1 MTPIPTRP
9 TRPTNSTRVVAP
21 QLESRARRELR
32 SALMV
37 WRRDLVRLRR
47 NSIRIIFGLA
57 QPVGFLIVF
66 SVGVAGVV
74 SSQALPE
81 QVSYKVY
88 IFPGVLAMAIISSA
102 LIACASIV
110 WDREFGFMREMLVA
124 PVSRVSLITGKTLG
138 GASIAM
144 LQGLIILVL
153 APLVGID
160 LTPARLLALLAM
172 LTLMA
177 VAIATLGIAVAS
189 SVDRIQTL
197 QALMALVI
205 QPLIFTSG
213 ALFPI
218 EELPRWLTV
227 ICYLN
232 PATYG
237 VDLARRALLGE
248 GFALHFGDWVVP
260 VWFDLAVMVGFT
272 AVMFAIAT
280 RVVGREMR

>member
-1 MTPIPTRP
+1 MTSIP
-9 TRPTNSTRVVAP
+9 TRVVAP
-21 QLESRARRELR
+21 HREARVRRELR

-47 NSIRIIFGLA
+47 NSVRIVFGLA

-66 SVGVAGVV
+66 SIGVAGVV

-81 QVSYKVY
+81 QVSYKVF
-88 IFPGVLAMAIISSA
+88 IFPGVLAMTIISSA
-102 LIACASIV
+102 LIACVSIV

-124 PVSRVSLITGKTLG
+124 PVSRVALIAGKTLG
-138 GASIAM
+138 GGTIAM

-153 APLVGID
+153 APLVGVD
-160 LTPARLLALLAM
+160 LGAARLVALFAVLA
-172 LTLMA
+172 LMA
-177 VAIATLGIAVAS
+177 VAITTLGIAVAS

-197 QALMALVI
+197 QTVMAVLI

-218 EELPRWLTV
+218 DELPRWLTV
-227 ICYLN
+227 LCYLN

-260 VWFDLAVMVGFT
+260 VWFDLAVLVTFT

-280 RVVGREMR
+280 RLVAREMK

>member
-1 MTPIPTRP
+1 MSSIPTRVLAP
-9 TRPTNSTRVVAP
+9 HRDSRV
-21 QLESRARRELR
+21 RREVR

-47 NSIRIIFGLA
+47 NSIRIVFGLA
-57 QPVGFLIVF
+57 QPLGFLIVF
-66 SVGVAGVV
+66 SVGVAAVV
-74 SSQALPE
+74 SSQTLPE
-81 QVSYKVY
+81 NVSYKVF
-88 IFPGVLAMAIISSA
+88 IFPGVLAMTIISSA
-102 LIACASIV
+102 LIACVSIV

-124 PVSRVSLITGKTLG
+124 PVSRVALIAGKTLG
-138 GASIAM
+138 GSSIAM
-144 LQGLIILVL
+144 LQGLIILLL

-160 LTPARLLALLAM
+160 LSAARLGALIGVLA
-172 LTLMA
+172 LMA
-177 VAIATLGIAVAS
+177 VAITALGIAVAS

-197 QALMALVI
+197 QTVMALLI

-218 EELPRWLTV
+218 DELPGWLTV

-260 VWFDLAVMVGFT
+260 VWFDLAVMVSFT
-272 AVMFAIAT
+272 AVMLAIAT
-280 RVVGREMR
+280 RLVAREMK

>member
-1 MTPIPTRP
+1 MTSIP
-9 TRPTNSTRVVAP
+9 TRVVAP
-21 QLESRARRELR
+21 QRDSRARRDLR

-47 NSIRIIFGLA
+47 NSVRIVFGLA
-57 QPVGFLIVF
+57 QPLGFLIVF
-66 SVGVAGVV
+66 SIGVAAVV
-74 SSQALPE
+74 NDQALPE
-81 QVSYKVY
+81 DVSYKVF
-88 IFPGVLAMAIISSA
+88 IFPGVLAMTIISSA
-102 LIACASIV
+102 LIACVSIV

-124 PVSRVSLITGKTLG
+124 PVSRVSLIAGKTLG
-138 GASIAM
+138 GSSIAM

-160 LTPARLLALLAM
+160 LSAARLGALIGVLA
-172 LTLMA
+172 LMA
-177 VAIATLGIAVAS
+177 VAITALGIAVAS

-197 QALMALVI
+197 QTVMALLI

-218 EELPRWLTV
+218 DELPAWLTV
-227 ICYLN
+227 LCYLN

-260 VWFDLAVMVGFT
+260 VWFDITVMVSFT

-280 RVVGREMR
+280 RLVAREMK

>member
-1 MTPIPTRP
+1 MTSIP
-9 TRPTNSTRVVAP
+9 TRVVAP
-21 QLESRARRELR
+21 HREARVRRELR

-47 NSIRIIFGLA
+47 NSVRIVFGLA

-66 SVGVAGVV
+66 SIGVAGVV

-81 QVSYKVY
+81 QVSYKVF
-88 IFPGVLAMAIISSA
+88 IFPGVLAMTIISSA
-102 LIACASIV
+102 LIACVSIV

-124 PVSRVSLITGKTLG
+124 PVSRVALIAGKTLG
-138 GASIAM
+138 GSTIAM

-153 APLVGID
+153 APLVGVD
-160 LTPARLLALLAM
+160 LGAARLVALFAVLA
-172 LTLMA
+172 LMA
-177 VAIATLGIAVAS
+177 VAITTLGIAVAS

-197 QALMALVI
+197 QTVMAVLI

-218 EELPRWLTV
+218 DELPRWLTV

-260 VWFDLAVMVGFT
+260 VWFDLAVLVTFT

-280 RVVGREMR
+280 RLVAREMK

>member
-1 MTPIPTRP
+1 MTTV
-9 TRPTNSTRVVAP
+9 STRAVAP
-21 QLESRARRELR
+21 NRDSRARRDLR

-47 NSIRIIFGLA
+47 NSVRIVFGLA
-57 QPVGFLIVF
+57 QPLGFLIVF
-66 SVGVAGVV
+66 SIGVAGVV

-81 QVSYKVY
+81 QVSYKVF
-88 IFPGVLAMAIISSA
+88 IFPGVLAMTIISSA
-102 LIACASIV
+102 LIACVSIV

-124 PVSRVSLITGKTLG
+124 PVSRVALIAGKTLG
-138 GASIAM
+138 GSSIAM
-144 LQGLIILVL
+144 LQGLIILIL

-160 LTPARLLALLAM
+160 LTPARLLALIGVLA
-172 LTLMA
+172 LMA
-177 VAIATLGIAVAS
+177 VAMTALGIAVAS

-197 QALMALVI
+197 QTVMALLI

-218 EELPRWLTV
+218 DELPGWLTA

-248 GFALHFGDWVVP
+248 SFALHFGDWVVP
-260 VWFDLAVMVGFT
+260 VWFDLAVIVIFT
-272 AVMFAIAT
+272 AVMLAIAT
-280 RVVGREMR
+280 RLVAREMK

>member
-1 MTPIPTRP
+1 MTSIP
-9 TRPTNSTRVVAP
+9 TRVVAP
-21 QLESRARRELR
+21 HREARVRRELR

-47 NSIRIIFGLA
+47 NSVRIVFGLA

-66 SVGVAGVV
+66 SIGVAGVV

-81 QVSYKVY
+81 QVSYKVF
-88 IFPGVLAMAIISSA
+88 IFPGVLAMTIISSA
-102 LIACASIV
+102 LIACVTIV

-124 PVSRVSLITGKTLG
+124 PVSRVALIAGKTLG
-138 GASIAM
+138 GSTIAM

-153 APLVGID
+153 APLVGVD
-160 LTPARLLALLAM
+160 LGAARLVALFAVLA
-172 LTLMA
+172 LMA
-177 VAIATLGIAVAS
+177 VAITTLGIAVAS

-197 QALMALVI
+197 QTVMAVLI

-218 EELPRWLTV
+218 DELPRWLTV

-260 VWFDLAVMVGFT
+260 VWFDLAVLVTFT

-280 RVVGREMR
+280 RLVAREMK

>member
-1 MTPIPTRP
+1 MTSIP
-9 TRPTNSTRVVAP
+9 TRVVAP
-21 QLESRARRELR
+21 HREARVRRELR

-47 NSIRIIFGLA
+47 NSVRIVFGLA
-57 QPVGFLIVF
+57 QPIGFLIVF
-66 SVGVAGVV
+66 SIGVAGVV

-81 QVSYKVY
+81 QVSYKVF
-88 IFPGVLAMAIISSA
+88 IFPGVLAMTIISSA
-102 LIACASIV
+102 LIACVSIV

-124 PVSRVSLITGKTLG
+124 PVSRVALIAGKTLG
-138 GASIAM
+138 GSTIAM

-153 APLVGID
+153 APLVGVD
-160 LTPARLLALLAM
+160 LGAARLVALFAVLA
-172 LTLMA
+172 LMA
-177 VAIATLGIAVAS
+177 VAITTLGIAVAS

-197 QALMALVI
+197 QTVMAVLI

-218 EELPRWLTV
+218 DELPRWLTV

-260 VWFDLAVMVGFT
+260 VWFDLAVLVTFT

-280 RVVGREMR
+280 RLVAREMK

>member
-1 MTPIPTRP
+1 MTSIP
-9 TRPTNSTRVVAP
+9 TRVVAP
-21 QLESRARRELR
+21 HREARVRRELR

-47 NSIRIIFGLA
+47 NSVRIVFGLA

-66 SVGVAGVV
+66 SIGVAGVV
-74 SSQALPE
+74 SSRALPE
-81 QVSYKVY
+81 QVSYKVF
-88 IFPGVLAMAIISSA
+88 IFPGVLAMTIISSA
-102 LIACASIV
+102 LIACVSIV

-124 PVSRVSLITGKTLG
+124 PVSRVALIAGKTLG
-138 GASIAM
+138 GSTIAM

-153 APLVGID
+153 APLVGVD
-160 LTPARLLALLAM
+160 LGAARLVALFAVLA
-172 LTLMA
+172 LMA
-177 VAIATLGIAVAS
+177 VAITTLGIAVAS

-197 QALMALVI
+197 QTVMAVLI

-218 EELPRWLTV
+218 DELPRWLTV

-260 VWFDLAVMVGFT
+260 VWFDLAVLVTFT

-280 RVVGREMR
+280 RLVAREMK

>member
-1 MTPIPTRP
+1 MTTI
-9 TRPTNSTRVVAP
+9 STRVVAP
-21 QLESRARRELR
+21 DRDSRVRRDAR

-47 NSIRIIFGLA
+47 NSVRIVFGLA
-57 QPVGFLIVF
+57 QPIGFLIVF
-66 SVGVAGVV
+66 SIGVAGVV

-81 QVSYKVY
+81 QVSYKVF
-88 IFPGVLAMAIISSA
+88 IFPGVLAMTIISSA
-102 LIACASIV
+102 LIACVSIV

-124 PVSRVSLITGKTLG
+124 PVSRVALIAGKTLG
-138 GASIAM
+138 GSTIAM
-144 LQGLIILVL
+144 LQGVIILVL

-160 LTPARLLALLAM
+160 LTPVRLLELLAV
-172 LTLMA
+172 LALMA
-177 VAIATLGIAVAS
+177 VSITALGIAVAS

-197 QALMALVI
+197 QTVMALLI

-218 EELPRWLTV
+218 DELPRWLTV

-260 VWFDLAVMVGFT
+260 VWFDLAVLMTFT
-272 AVMFAIAT
+272 AVMFTIAT
-280 RVVGREMR
+280 RLVAREMK

>member
-1 MTPIPTRP
+1 MTSIP
-9 TRPTNSTRVVAP
+9 TRVVAP
-21 QLESRARRELR
+21 HREARVRRELR

-47 NSIRIIFGLA
+47 NSVRIVFGLA

-66 SVGVAGVV
+66 SIGVAGVV
-74 SSQALPE
+74 SSRALPE
-81 QVSYKVY
+81 QVSYKVF
-88 IFPGVLAMAIISSA
+88 IFPGVLAMTIISSA
-102 LIACASIV
+102 LIACVSIV

-124 PVSRVSLITGKTLG
+124 PVSRVALIAGKTLG
-138 GASIAM
+138 GSTIAM

-153 APLVGID
+153 APLVGVD
-160 LTPARLLALLAM
+160 LGAARLVALFAVLA
-172 LTLMA
+172 LMA
-177 VAIATLGIAVAS
+177 VAITTLGIAVAS

-197 QALMALVI
+197 QTVMAVLI

-218 EELPRWLTV
+218 DELPRWLTV
-227 ICYLN
+227 LCYLN

-260 VWFDLAVMVGFT
+260 VWFDLAVLVTFT

-280 RVVGREMR
+280 RLVAREMK

>member
-1 MTPIPTRP
+1 MTSIP
-9 TRPTNSTRVVAP
+9 TRVVAP
-21 QLESRARRELR
+21 HREARVRRELR

-47 NSIRIIFGLA
+47 NSVRIVFGLA

-66 SVGVAGVV
+66 SIGVAGVV

-81 QVSYKVY
+81 QVSYKVF
-88 IFPGVLAMAIISSA
+88 IFPGVLAMTIISSA
-102 LIACASIV
+102 LIACVSIV

-124 PVSRVSLITGKTLG
+124 PVSRVALIAGKTLG
-138 GASIAM
+138 GSTIAM

-153 APLVGID
+153 APLVGVD
-160 LTPARLLALLAM
+160 LGAARLVALFAVLA
-172 LTLMA
+172 LMA
-177 VAIATLGIAVAS
+177 VAITTLGIAVAS

-197 QALMALVI
+197 QTVMAVLI

-218 EELPRWLTV
+218 DELPRWLTV
-227 ICYLN
+227 LCYLN

-260 VWFDLAVMVGFT
+260 VWFDLAVLVTFT

-280 RVVGREMR
+280 RLVAREMK